1 MSLRSDTDATAGWL
15 GEVHRLDAAVYLAV
29 ARTPTPRFDTALR
42 KLSNAA
48 NYSRL
53 SIASAAALTLTGGAR
68 SRRAAA
74 SGLATVDL
82 TSAFVNA
89 VVKPVARRRR
99 PVRETHA
106 PARTRNVDMPTTAS
120 FPSGHT
126 AAAFAFASAV
136 GRVLPL
142 AGVPLRA
149 LAALVGYSR
158 VHTGVH
164 YPGDVIAG
172 ALIGAVIADVSA
184 DAVDGAVSR
193 TSRKLSSRSS

>member
-1 MSLRSDTDATAGWL
+1 MTQPSDADAEAGWL
-15 GEVHRLDAAVYLAV
+15 GEVQRLDTAVYLAV
-29 ARTPTPRFDTALR
+29 AATPTPRLDTAMRRLT
-42 KLSNAA
+42 NAA

-53 SIASAAALTLTGGAR
+53 SISASLALSLAGGR
-68 SRRAAA
+68 RGRRAAA
-74 SGLATVDL
+74 AGLGTVGL
-82 TSAFVNA
+82 TSAFVNLL
-89 VVKPVARRRR
+89 VKPVGRRRR
-99 PVRETHA
+99 PARETHE
-106 PARTRNVDMPTTAS
+106 PGRTRNVNMPRSAS

-136 GRVLPL
+136 GRDLPW
-142 AGVPLRA
+142 AGVPLRG

-184 DAVDGAVSR
+184 DLVYGVVNR
-193 TSRKLSSRSS
+193 TSTTLSSRSS